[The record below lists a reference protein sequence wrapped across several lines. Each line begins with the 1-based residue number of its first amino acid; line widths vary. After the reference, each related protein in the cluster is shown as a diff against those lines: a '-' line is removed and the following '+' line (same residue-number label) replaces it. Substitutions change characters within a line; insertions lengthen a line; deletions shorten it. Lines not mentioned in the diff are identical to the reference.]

1 MYRETAVPRVEAVPC
16 EDILRIGQGC
26 YCGRWGGGNS
36 TRWGRGGGER
46 RYRERERTVRE
57 RESIVEAVPRE
68 RTYCA
73 GEGEGERRYRE
84 RERTVR
90 EREPIIEAVPRERTY
105 CA

>member
-1 MYRETAVPRVEAVPC
+1 M
-16 EDILRIGQGC
+16 
-26 YCGRWGGGNS
+26 
-36 TRWGRGGGER
+36 R

-57 RESIVEAVPRE
+57 WESIVEVLPRE